1 MEREDNP
8 WDEHAILLRDSQRRK
23 CGYIPANENVIFARL
38 MDAGKLLKA
47 KVVEKDV
54 REGKSRRPQ
63 IKHWYKIRV
72 EVYLVDF

>member
-1 MEREDNP
+1 
-8 WDEHAILLRDSQRRK
+8 
-23 CGYIPANENVIFARL
+23 
-38 MDAGKLLKA
+38 MDITSMTAVELGKSIKEGKLSVAEVVSAFLRRMDM
-47 KVVEKDV
+47 VEKDV

>member
-1 MEREDNP
+1 
-8 WDEHAILLRDSQRRK
+8 
-23 CGYIPANENVIFARL
+23 

-63 IKHWYKIRV
+63 NRHWYKIRV